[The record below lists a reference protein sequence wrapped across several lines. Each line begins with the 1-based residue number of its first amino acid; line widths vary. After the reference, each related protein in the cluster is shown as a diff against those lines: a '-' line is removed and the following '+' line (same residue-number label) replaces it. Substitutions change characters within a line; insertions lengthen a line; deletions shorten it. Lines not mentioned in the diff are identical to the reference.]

1 MRDAIWDYSRA
12 CKGDAKSLDYVST
25 VMPPVVAQ
33 ADVAQECSL
42 VLCRE

>member
-1 MRDAIWDYSRA
+1 MMDAIRDYSRA

-25 VMPPVVAQ
+25 IMPLVVAQ
-33 ADVAQECSL
+33 ADVAQEFSL